1 MVHCLHAHA
10 HVQAIMM
17 RKSLAAG
24 MRNAILRN
32 HIKLKTQ
39 KREVNKMET
48 WKRKSY

>member
-17 RKSLAAG
+17 QKSLAVG
-24 MRNAILRN
+24 MRNGILRI
-32 HIKLKTQ
+32 HVKLKTQ

-48 WKRKSY
+48 WKRKNY